1 MFTYKEHRERVRK
14 RFRDETLENFSEIHA
29 LELLLFYAIPQK
41 DTKPLA
47 RELLNRFGSFSNV
60 MEAPYEE
67 LVQVKGIGPGVATY
81 LMLINEAGRYQRIN
95 SQKNIKILKDI
106 NACGDYLVEFF
117 NGRRNETVYLLC
129 LDAKQKVRG
138 CMLVSEGGVN
148 AISLSV
154 RKVAELAMAANATS
168 VILAHNH
175 PGGFAFPSNEDVAV
189 TRQVGA
195 ALYSLGI
202 ILADHIVVSDGD
214 YVSLVQS
221 GFYRPNDCKLFL
233 D

>member
-1 MFTYKEHRERVRK
+1 MFTYKEHRERLRK
-14 RFRDETLENFSEIHA
+14 RFRDESLENFSEVHA

-60 MEAPYEE
+60 LEAPYEE
-67 LVQVKGIGPGVATY
+67 LITVDGVGPNVATY
-81 LMLINEAGRYQRIN
+81 LMLLNETGRYQRVRN
-95 SQKNIKILKDI
+95 LDKIRILDNI
-106 NACGDYLVEFF
+106 NACGEYLLEFF
-117 NGRRNETVYLLC
+117 HGRRNETIYLLC
-129 LDAKQKVRG
+129 MDAKKKVRG
-138 CMLVSEGGVN
+138 CMLVAEGSVN

-154 RKVAELAMAANATS
+154 RKIAELALAANATS

-189 TRQVGA
+189 TRQVGT
-195 ALYSLGI
+195 ALSSLGI

-214 YVSLVQS
+214 FVSLVQS
-221 GFYRPNDCKLFL
+221 GFYRPGECKMFL